1 MIGPNDALPRGVIV
15 VGQSGAGWGAIALS
29 SLKSNLIRAIVTFE
43 AGRRGRQ
50 GCKRNNNCA
59 ADSLA
64 A

>member
-1 MIGPNDALPRGVIV
+1 MIGQNDALPRGVIV

-29 SLKSNLIRAIVTFE
+29 SLKSDSIRAIVTFE

-50 GCKRNNNCA
+50 GGKPNNNCA
-59 ADSLA
+59 PDSLA